1 MLIID
6 IETYRNVDNLPFLKY
21 KMGDI
26 QPPANYK
33 DPEKIAQY
41 KAEQTVKLY
50 EKAALSP
57 LTGKI
62 ILIGMYSERASFLTT
77 MPISL
82 ELDSYFM
89 NEQAMLA
96 KFWDILDNNA
106 DIIVSYNGKQFDM
119 PFIYARSLLVGV
131 KPTVAW
137 NDLCNKYNNRIHID
151 LFQML
156 GEGRLQEWAYLIG
169 ATNTLDSEG
178 NMVGKWFEQGDY
190 QSVIDHCHAD
200 LLNTFAVAEKVVPWM
215 TT

>member
-82 ELDSYFM
+82 ELDPYFM
-89 NEQAMLA
+89 NEQTMLA